1 MQVNVNKS
9 SSTLNSLGIQLHHLY
24 LFSLDLVHYLIV
36 PPLIFYCICIKIYF
50 KLVIFLYVYVIVLCV
65 ICCYTIVL
73 CSYIFAL
80 CCIIH
85 VVELC
90 TYVVVCHISIV
101 IIHVYVCNYNVGRQE
116 ILQQY
121 FKSNIPIW

>member
-1 MQVNVNKS
+1 MSQWITASCIQVNLNKS
-9 SSTLNSLGIQLHHLY
+9 SSTLNSLGIELHLY

-36 PPLIFYCICIKIYF
+36 PPLIFYRICMKIYF
-50 KLVIFLYVYVIVLCV
+50 KLVILLYVYVIVLCV

-80 CCIIH
+80 YCIIH

-90 TYVVVCHISIV
+90 MYVVVCYISIV
-101 IIHVYVCNYNVGRQE
+101 IIHVYVCNYNVG
-116 ILQQY
+116 
-121 FKSNIPIW
+121 